1 MIAWREPVDAC
12 RASGRLLAGRPAPL
26 LDQRLDVGDREHHA
40 PAEVQPGVEAP
51 AREFGPMTRQMFVRY
66 AGASGDLNPMHY
78 DDELARSAGYP
89 SVFGQGMLTAS
100 LLATFATDWLG
111 ADTIRRFA
119 VRFREQVW
127 PDDVLTCSGTVS
139 SIVPDGEGDRVTVD
153 LAATRQT
160 GGIAVTG
167 SADFLIPRNAAACG
181 AGRPNRQ

>member
-1 MIAWREPVDAC
+1 MSPGEEHGTQMT
-12 RASGRLLAGRPAPL
+12 ASA
-26 LDQRLDVGDREHHA
+26 D
-40 PAEVQPGVEAP
+40 VQPGVAAAP
-51 AREFGPMTRQMFVRY
+51 REFGPMTRQMFVRY

-78 DDELARSAGYP
+78 DDDLARSAGYP

-127 PDDVLTCSGTVS
+127 PNDVLTCSGTVS
-139 SIVPDGEGDRVTVD
+139 SIVADREGDRVTVE

-160 GGIAVTG
+160 GGVAVTG
-167 SADFLIPRNAAACG
+167 SADFLIPRSAASCG
-181 AGRPNRQ
+181 ADGADRP

>member
-1 MIAWREPVDAC
+1 MTA
-12 RASGRLLAGRPAPL
+12 LAVVEL
-26 LDQRLDVGDREHHA
+26 
-40 PAEVQPGVEAP
+40 GVEAP
-51 AREFGPMTRQMFVRY
+51 PREFGPLTRQMFVRY

-111 ADTIRRFA
+111 AETIRRFA

-127 PDDVLTCSGTVS
+127 PDDVLTCSGAVA

-153 LAATRQT
+153 LAATRQA
-160 GGIAVTG
+160 GGVAVTG
-167 SADFLIPRNAAACG
+167 TAEFLIPRNAASLG
-181 AGRPNRQ
+181 TGRADPP